1 MPKKANPIVNLVARM
16 QRWMDS
22 VPGQTFLNY
31 AYNWGASIVIL
42 GTLFKLTHIA
52 GANLMLFV
60 GMGTEVFV
68 FFISAFDR
76 PFDKTGEATVADDYV
91 EEEEGETVGGVGQT
105 VGGVGQT
112 IGGVGQTIGGVGQT
126 VGGVINPIGGV
137 INPVGGPVS
146 GSPVV
151 GVPLASSQPATGA
164 EGEAVAATAGTGTG
178 GTVIIGGGQGG
189 GGTVVIGGG
198 AAGGSQAVPATGN
211 APQAPLSA
219 TDQIISDAIS
229 AAMPEG
235 GEEAD
240 RLAKII
246 RMANDEL
253 LHRAQAVLSP
263 DMEAASQDYIEK
275 LRTLTDTLQK
285 VDEQSSRLT
294 RDSQEMENLNR
305 TLIGINKIYELH
317 FASISKQVTTIEQI
331 NDQTRE
337 LAKKIDEV
345 NQIYARMMQQ
355 LNIMA
360 NPAAAGGDA

>member
-1 MPKKANPIVNLVARM
+1 MAKKNFILNLIARM

-31 AYNWGASIVIL
+31 AYNWGAAIVIL
-42 GTLFKLTHIA
+42 GTLFKLTHWA
-52 GANLMLFV
+52 GANLMLCI

-91 EEEEGETVGGVGQT
+91 PDADDETPETVGINGGI
-105 VGGVGQT
+105 VGGSQV
-112 IGGVGQTIGGVGQT
+112 IGGGV
-126 VGGVINPIGGV
+126 VGG
-137 INPVGGPVS
+137 
-146 GSPVV
+146 GSALP
-151 GVPLASSQPATGA
+151 
-164 EGEAVAATAGTGTG
+164 EGEAVAVAGGAPAAG
-178 GTVIIGGGQGG
+178 GTVVVGGGG
-189 GGTVVIGGG
+189 GGTIVVGGG
-198 AAGGSQAVPATGN
+198 SAAPAAVAE
-211 APQAPLSA
+211 SA
-219 TDQIISDAIS
+219 MSETDKIISDAIS

-263 DMEAASQDYIEK
+263 DMEAASQDYIAK
-275 LRTLTDTLQK
+275 LRTLTETLQK
-285 VDEQSSRLT
+285 VDEQSERLT

-337 LAKKIDEV
+337 LATKIDEV

-360 NPAAAGGDA
+360 NPGAAAAAPRGNASANN

>member
-31 AYNWGASIVIL
+31 AYNWGASIIIL

-112 IGGVGQTIGGVGQT
+112 IGGV
-126 VGGVINPIGGV
+126 

-151 GVPLASSQPATGA
+151 GVPLAGSQPATGA
-164 EGEAVAATAGTGTG
+164 EGEAVAATAGTGAG

-253 LHRAQAVLSP
+253 LHRTQAVLSP

-360 NPAAAGGDA
+360 NPAAAGGEA

>member
-112 IGGVGQTIGGVGQT
+112 IGGL
-126 VGGVINPIGGV
+126 INPG
-137 INPVGGPVS
+137 GGPVS

-151 GVPLASSQPATGA
+151 GVPLAGSQPATGA
-164 EGEAVAATAGTGTG
+164 EGEAVAATAGTGAG

-360 NPAAAGGDA
+360 NPAAAGGEA

>member
-31 AYNWGASIVIL
+31 AYNWGASIIIL

-105 VGGVGQT
+105 VGGV
-112 IGGVGQTIGGVGQT
+112 
-126 VGGVINPIGGV
+126 INS
-137 INPVGGPVS
+137 VGGPVS

-151 GVPLASSQPATGA
+151 GVPLAGSQPATGA
-164 EGEAVAATAGTGTG
+164 EGEAVAATAGTGAG

-235 GEEAD
+235 GEESD

-360 NPAAAGGDA
+360 NPAAAGGEA

>member
-1 MPKKANPIVNLVARM
+1 MAKKNFILNLIARM

-31 AYNWGASIVIL
+31 AYNWGAAIVIL
-42 GTLFKLTHIA
+42 GTLFKLTHWA
-52 GANLMLFV
+52 GANLMLCI

-91 EEEEGETVGGVGQT
+91 PDADDETPETVGINGGI
-105 VGGVGQT
+105 VGGSQV
-112 IGGVGQTIGGVGQT
+112 IGGGV
-126 VGGVINPIGGV
+126 VGG
-137 INPVGGPVS
+137 
-146 GSPVV
+146 GSALP
-151 GVPLASSQPATGA
+151 
-164 EGEAVAATAGTGTG
+164 EGEAVAVAGGAPAAG
-178 GTVIIGGGQGG
+178 GTVVVGGGG
-189 GGTVVIGGG
+189 GGTIVVGGG
-198 AAGGSQAVPATGN
+198 SAAPAAVAEGTM
-211 APQAPLSA
+211 SE
-219 TDQIISDAIS
+219 TDKIISDAIS

-263 DMEAASQDYIEK
+263 DMEAASQDYIAK
-275 LRTLTDTLQK
+275 LRTLTETLQK
-285 VDEQSSRLT
+285 VDEQSERLT

-337 LAKKIDEV
+337 LATKIDEV

-360 NPAAAGGDA
+360 NPGAAAAAPRGNASANN

>member
-1 MPKKANPIVNLVARM
+1 MAKKNFILNLIARM

-31 AYNWGASIVIL
+31 AYNWGAAIVIL
-42 GTLFKLTHIA
+42 GTLFKLTHWA
-52 GANLMLFV
+52 GANLMLCI

-91 EEEEGETVGGVGQT
+91 PDADDETPETVGINGGI
-105 VGGVGQT
+105 VGGSQV
-112 IGGVGQTIGGVGQT
+112 IGGGV
-126 VGGVINPIGGV
+126 VGG
-137 INPVGGPVS
+137 
-146 GSPVV
+146 GSALP
-151 GVPLASSQPATGA
+151 
-164 EGEAVAATAGTGTG
+164 EGEAVAVAGGAPAAG
-178 GTVIIGGGQGG
+178 GTVVVGGGG
-189 GGTVVIGGG
+189 GGTIVVGGG
-198 AAGGSQAVPATGN
+198 SAAPAAVAE
-211 APQAPLSA
+211 SA
-219 TDQIISDAIS
+219 MSETDKIISDAIS

-263 DMEAASQDYIEK
+263 DMEAASQDYIDK
-275 LRTLTDTLQK
+275 LRTLTETLQK
-285 VDEQSSRLT
+285 VDEQSERLT

-337 LAKKIDEV
+337 LATKIDEV

-360 NPAAAGGDA
+360 NPGAAAAAPRGNASANN

>member
-31 AYNWGASIVIL
+31 AYNWGASIIIL

-91 EEEEGETVGGVGQT
+91 EEEEGETIGGVGQT

-112 IGGVGQTIGGVGQT
+112 IGGV
-126 VGGVINPIGGV
+126 INS
-137 INPVGGPVS
+137 VGGPVS

-151 GVPLASSQPATGA
+151 GVPLAGSQPATGA
-164 EGEAVAATAGTGTG
+164 EGEAVAATAGTGAG

-253 LHRAQAVLSP
+253 LHRTQAVLSP

-360 NPAAAGGDA
+360 NPAAAVGEA

>member
-1 MPKKANPIVNLVARM
+1 MAKKNFILNLIARM

-31 AYNWGASIVIL
+31 AYNWGAAIVIL
-42 GTLFKLTHIA
+42 GTLFKLTHWA
-52 GANLMLFV
+52 GANLMLCI

-91 EEEEGETVGGVGQT
+91 PDADDETPETVGINGGI
-105 VGGVGQT
+105 VGGSQV
-112 IGGVGQTIGGVGQT
+112 IGGGV
-126 VGGVINPIGGV
+126 VGG
-137 INPVGGPVS
+137 
-146 GSPVV
+146 GSALP
-151 GVPLASSQPATGA
+151 
-164 EGEAVAATAGTGTG
+164 EGEAVAVAGGAPAAG
-178 GTVIIGGGQGG
+178 GTVVVGGGG
-189 GGTVVIGGG
+189 GGTIVVGGG
-198 AAGGSQAVPATGN
+198 SAAPAAVAEGTM
-211 APQAPLSA
+211 SE
-219 TDQIISDAIS
+219 TDKIISDAIS

-263 DMEAASQDYIEK
+263 DMEAASQDYIAK
-275 LRTLTDTLQK
+275 LRTLTETLQK
-285 VDEQSSRLT
+285 VDEQSERLT

-337 LAKKIDEV
+337 LATKIDEV

-360 NPAAAGGDA
+360 NPGAAAAAPSGNASANN

>member
-91 EEEEGETVGGVGQT
+91 EEEEGETIGGVGQT

-112 IGGVGQTIGGVGQT
+112 
-126 VGGVINPIGGV
+126 IGGV

-151 GVPLASSQPATGA
+151 GVPLAGSQPATGA
-164 EGEAVAATAGTGTG
+164 EGEAVAATAGTGAG

-360 NPAAAGGDA
+360 NPAAAGGEA

>member
-1 MPKKANPIVNLVARM
+1 MAKKNFILNLIARM

-31 AYNWGASIVIL
+31 AYNWGAAIVIL
-42 GTLFKLTHIA
+42 GTLFKLTHWA
-52 GANLMLFV
+52 GANLMLCI

-91 EEEEGETVGGVGQT
+91 PDADDEMAETVG
-105 VGGVGQT
+105 VGGT
-112 IGGVGQTIGGVGQT
+112 I
-126 VGGVINPIGGV
+126 VGG
-137 INPVGGPVS
+137 
-146 GSPVV
+146 SP
-151 GVPLASSQPATGA
+151 
-164 EGEAVAATAGTGTG
+164 
-178 GTVIIGGGQGG
+178 IIGGGVTGSGSVLPEGEAAAVAGGAPVG
-189 GGTVVIGGG
+189 GGTVVVGGGGGTIVVGGG
-198 AAGGSQAVPATGN
+198 AAAPAAVAEGTGM
-211 APQAPLSA
+211 SE
-219 TDQIISDAIS
+219 TDKIISDAIS

-263 DMEAASQDYIEK
+263 DMEAASQDYIAK
-275 LRTLTDTLQK
+275 LRTLTETLQK
-285 VDEQSSRLT
+285 VDEQSERLT

-337 LAKKIDEV
+337 LATKIDEV

-360 NPAAAGGDA
+360 NPGAAVASPNANASANN

>member
-1 MPKKANPIVNLVARM
+1 MAKKNFILNLIARM

-31 AYNWGASIVIL
+31 AYNWGAAIVIL
-42 GTLFKLTHIA
+42 GTLFKLTHWA
-52 GANLMLFV
+52 GANLMLCI

-91 EEEEGETVGGVGQT
+91 PDADDETPETVGINGGI
-105 VGGVGQT
+105 VGGSQV
-112 IGGVGQTIGGVGQT
+112 IGGGV
-126 VGGVINPIGGV
+126 VGG
-137 INPVGGPVS
+137 
-146 GSPVV
+146 GSALP
-151 GVPLASSQPATGA
+151 
-164 EGEAVAATAGTGTG
+164 EGEAVAVAGGAPAAG
-178 GTVIIGGGQGG
+178 GTVVVGGGG
-189 GGTVVIGGG
+189 GGTIVVGGG
-198 AAGGSQAVPATGN
+198 SAAPAAVAESTM
-211 APQAPLSA
+211 SE
-219 TDQIISDAIS
+219 TDKIISDAIS

-263 DMEAASQDYIEK
+263 DMEAASQDYIAK
-275 LRTLTDTLQK
+275 LRTLTETLQK
-285 VDEQSSRLT
+285 VDEQSERLT

-337 LAKKIDEV
+337 LATKIDEV

-360 NPAAAGGDA
+360 NPGAAAAAPSGNASANN

>member
-1 MPKKANPIVNLVARM
+1 MAKKNFILNLIARM

-31 AYNWGASIVIL
+31 AYNWGAAIVIL
-42 GTLFKLTHIA
+42 GTLFKLTHWA
-52 GANLMLFV
+52 GANLMLCI

-76 PFDKTGEATVADDYV
+76 PFDKTGEATVADDYEP
-91 EEEEGETVGGVGQT
+91 EENDETPETVGVSGPIMGGSQIIG
-105 VGGVGQT
+105 GGVA
-112 IGGVGQTIGGVGQT
+112 GG
-126 VGGVINPIGGV
+126 
-137 INPVGGPVS
+137 
-146 GSPVV
+146 GSVLP
-151 GVPLASSQPATGA
+151 
-164 EGEAVAATAGTGTG
+164 EGEAVAVAGGAPAAG
-178 GTVIIGGGQGG
+178 GTVVVGGGG
-189 GGTVVIGGG
+189 GGTIVVGGG
-198 AAGGSQAVPATGN
+198 TAVPATAAEG
-211 APQAPLSA
+211 AGVSE
-219 TDQIISDAIS
+219 TDKIISDAIS

-263 DMEAASQDYIEK
+263 DMEAASQDYIAK
-275 LRTLTDTLQK
+275 LRTLTETLQK
-285 VDEQSSRLT
+285 VDEQSERLT

-337 LAKKIDEV
+337 LAVKIDEV
-345 NQIYARMMQQ
+345 NKIYARMMQQ

-360 NPAAAGGDA
+360 NPAAGMANPQN

>member
-1 MPKKANPIVNLVARM
+1 MAKKNFILNLIARM

-31 AYNWGASIVIL
+31 AYNWGAAIVIL
-42 GTLFKLTHIA
+42 GTLFKLTHWA
-52 GANLMLFV
+52 GANLMLCI

-91 EEEEGETVGGVGQT
+91 PDADDETPETVGINGGI
-105 VGGVGQT
+105 VGGSQV
-112 IGGVGQTIGGVGQT
+112 IGGGV
-126 VGGVINPIGGV
+126 VGG
-137 INPVGGPVS
+137 
-146 GSPVV
+146 GSALP
-151 GVPLASSQPATGA
+151 
-164 EGEAVAATAGTGTG
+164 EGEAVAVAGGAPAAG
-178 GTVIIGGGQGG
+178 GTVVVGGGG
-189 GGTVVIGGG
+189 GGTIVVGGG
-198 AAGGSQAVPATGN
+198 SAAPAAVAE
-211 APQAPLSA
+211 SA
-219 TDQIISDAIS
+219 MSETDKIISDAIS

-263 DMEAASQDYIEK
+263 DMEAASQDYIAK
-275 LRTLTDTLQK
+275 LRTLTETLQK
-285 VDEQSSRLT
+285 VDEQSERLT

-337 LAKKIDEV
+337 LATKIDEV

-360 NPAAAGGDA
+360 NPGAAVAAPSGNASANN

>member
-1 MPKKANPIVNLVARM
+1 MAKKNFILNQIARM

-31 AYNWGASIVIL
+31 AYNWGAAIVIL
-42 GTLFKLTHIA
+42 GTLFKLTHWA
-52 GANLMLFV
+52 GANLMLCI

-91 EEEEGETVGGVGQT
+91 PDADDETPETVGINGGI
-105 VGGVGQT
+105 VGGSQV
-112 IGGVGQTIGGVGQT
+112 IGGGV
-126 VGGVINPIGGV
+126 VGG
-137 INPVGGPVS
+137 
-146 GSPVV
+146 GSALP
-151 GVPLASSQPATGA
+151 
-164 EGEAVAATAGTGTG
+164 EGEAVAVAGGAPAAG
-178 GTVIIGGGQGG
+178 GTVVVGGGG
-189 GGTVVIGGG
+189 GGTIVVGGG
-198 AAGGSQAVPATGN
+198 SAAPAAVAESTM
-211 APQAPLSA
+211 SE
-219 TDQIISDAIS
+219 TDKIISDAIS

-263 DMEAASQDYIEK
+263 DMEAASQDYIDK
-275 LRTLTDTLQK
+275 LRTLTETLQK
-285 VDEQSSRLT
+285 VDEQSERLT

-337 LAKKIDEV
+337 LATKIDEV

-360 NPAAAGGDA
+360 NPGAAAAAPSGNASANN